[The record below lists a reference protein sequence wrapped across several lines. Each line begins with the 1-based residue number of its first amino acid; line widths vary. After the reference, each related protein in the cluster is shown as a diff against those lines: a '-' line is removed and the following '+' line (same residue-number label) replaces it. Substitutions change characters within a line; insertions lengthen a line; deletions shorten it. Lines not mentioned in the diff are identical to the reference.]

1 MYARVI
7 QNRPRARTARA
18 GRKSPVDASGLLGT
32 SAEGIVEVD
41 DSLHL
46 TEAVTELGKLRL
58 QEGLL
63 GGDDLEVG
71 GGLTR
76 LEERLRDGD
85 ILLKALYLQAFRFDF
100 RFRRLVESQC
110 IADL

>member
-1 MYARVI
+1 MSSYIIMYARVI
-7 QNRPRARTARA
+7 QNRPRARTARE
-18 GRKSPVDASGLLGT
+18 GRKSPVETQGLLGT
-32 SAEGIVEVD
+32 SSEGIVEID
-41 DSLHL
+41 DGLHL

-71 GGLTR
+71 GGLAR

-85 ILLKALYLQAFRFDF
+85 ILL
-100 RFRRLVESQC
+100 
-110 IADL
+110 